1 MHSAGS
7 MLPGVVLSETA
18 CCMEWKSEFQMG
30 DQMKDL
36 IASLFCVKH
45 AGDWDDRLIY
55 STKEGTFLFLST
67 NC

>member
-1 MHSAGS
+1 
-7 MLPGVVLSETA
+7 MLPGVVLCKTA

-36 IASLFCVKH
+36 IALLFCVKH
-45 AGDWDDRLIY
+45 TGDWEDGLIY
-55 STKEGTFLFLST
+55 STQEGTFLFLLT